1 MPLSPPRLRCC
12 CSIITSVTSAECFGT
27 YLLPANWVMDG
38 FFPFLG
44 SSLTGIYFSCK
55 TQIKSTLH
63 NTGPLCIMRRGTV
76 TATFLNHWSHLTQIW
91 LRITISMYFTHNAN
105 TVSRFSKTLFW
116 CVSLSQGRRVTS
128 VLPLKHCCS
137 FSPVPSHSVRL
148 QRALCSSAPGTNG
161 GKSLKIKYIHL
172 LATLFS
178 SGRLANDL
186 DKALRSGMRHFHGQL
201 SVTLLPPPLLSQSLT
216 GELSR
221 TMRRRP
227 TMVFLKTPVCVVK
240 QAEEQLQRGFP
251 RPLCKCNYLVSS
263 YISNPGR
270 CTFFIKKK

>member
-1 MPLSPPRLRCC
+1 MSLRLTI
-12 CSIITSVTSAECFGT
+12 S
-27 YLLPANWVMDG
+27 
-38 FFPFLG
+38 
-44 SSLTGIYFSCK
+44 IYF
-55 TQIKSTLH
+55 T
-63 NTGPLCIMRRGTV
+63 P
-76 TATFLNHWSHLTQIW
+76 
-91 LRITISMYFTHNAN
+91 NAS
-105 TVSRFSKTLFW
+105 TVSCFSNTLFW

-128 VLPLKHCCS
+128 VLFTVKTLLLFLACALSLSPPATCTVHCAARHLG
-137 FSPVPSHSVRL
+137 PMEGNL
-148 QRALCSSAPGTNG
+148 W
-161 GKSLKIKYIHL
+161 KIKYIHL
-172 LATLFS
+172 PATLFS

-216 GELSR
+216 GELRR

-251 RPLCKCNYLVSS
+251 RPLCKCNYLVSG

-270 CTFFIKKK
+270 CTFFIKENNKKERKRTETMTIFVNCER